1 MFRNLKMRWKILLP
15 ICTAVVLIFAVFMSI
30 TLYKVRETSRQDAEA
45 LGREMAESLGM
56 KVARDIDSALGV
68 AQTLADV
75 LAGAKEARMVNRKK
89 VIGILRHIIEGHE
102 ELYGLWTTWEPDAF
116 DRMDKFYRN
125 YDKFTDENGRFAACW
140 NREGGELVGG
150 HTENFEEDNP
160 LSAWYYQPLRTGR
173 QYVTTPVFR
182 KVDGKTMLTVSVSV
196 PIIISGKVVGVAGA
210 DIVMDRFS
218 DMVRREVLFDTG
230 YGFALSN
237 EGVIAAHPDA
247 KKLGSVVYGLMA
259 EEVRKPLATAV
270 SKGRNLDFHMI
281 HPETG
286 KDMYYMF
293 VPFKVGSYDKPWSF
307 GVSIPTDEIMAD
319 ANRLMLLC
327 AGMSVGAVLL
337 MVLIVVLVARTIVR
351 PVNELAGAAQS
362 VAAGDLE
369 ADIRLRQDDELGMLA
384 EALRNMVTSLVEKI
398 AEANAKTEEAEK
410 QSRMAE
416 NAVREAEEARSQAES
431 ARSEGMQQAASELE
445 VIVERVSSSSEELT
459 AQVHNASAGAE
470 RQSRRSSEA
479 ATAMSQMNSSV
490 LEVARNASDAA
501 DSTMSARDKADAGSE
516 VVKSLMDSIT
526 QVSER
531 SAVVHGQLD
540 SLGGHAE
547 NIGRIMNVITD
558 IADQT
563 NLLALNAAIEAAR
576 AGDAGRGFA
585 VVADEVRK
593 LAEKTMQATKDVE
606 DAVRTIQDGTRESRI
621 SMDEANEVVGRSTD
635 LARNAGEALGEIVEI
650 VETCA
655 DQVRGIAGAAEEQ
668 SAVSEEIST
677 SVQDVNDISRETAES
692 MTQSAEAI
700 ADLARQAA
708 QLDGIIR
715 ELKNQ

>member
-1 MFRNLKMRWKILLP
+1 
-15 ICTAVVLIFAVFMSI
+15 
-30 TLYKVRETSRQDAEA
+30 
-45 LGREMAESLGM
+45 
-56 KVARDIDSALGV
+56 
-68 AQTLADV
+68 
-75 LAGAKEARMVNRKK
+75 
-89 VIGILRHIIEGHE
+89 
-102 ELYGLWTTWEPDAF
+102 
-116 DRMDKFYRN
+116 
-125 YDKFTDENGRFAACW
+125 
-140 NREGGELVGG
+140 
-150 HTENFEEDNP
+150 
-160 LSAWYYQPLRTGR
+160 
-173 QYVTTPVFR
+173 
-182 KVDGKTMLTVSVSV
+182 
-196 PIIISGKVVGVAGA
+196 
-210 DIVMDRFS
+210 
-218 DMVRREVLFDTG
+218 
-230 YGFALSN
+230 
-237 EGVIAAHPDA
+237 
-247 KKLGSVVYGLMA
+247 
-259 EEVRKPLATAV
+259 
-270 SKGRNLDFHMI
+270 
-281 HPETG
+281 
-286 KDMYYMF
+286 
-293 VPFKVGSYDKPWSF
+293 
-307 GVSIPTDEIMAD
+307 
-319 ANRLMLLC
+319 
-327 AGMSVGAVLL
+327 
-337 MVLIVVLVARTIVR
+337 
-351 PVNELAGAAQS
+351 
-362 VAAGDLE
+362 
-369 ADIRLRQDDELGMLA
+369 
-384 EALRNMVTSLVEKI
+384 
-398 AEANAKTEEAEK
+398 
-410 QSRMAE
+410 
-416 NAVREAEEARSQAES
+416 
-431 ARSEGMQQAASELE
+431 
-445 VIVERVSSSSEELT
+445 
-459 AQVHNASAGAE
+459 
-470 RQSRRSSEA
+470 
-479 ATAMSQMNSSV
+479 
-490 LEVARNASDAA
+490 
-501 DSTMSARDKADAGSE
+501 MSARDKADAGSE